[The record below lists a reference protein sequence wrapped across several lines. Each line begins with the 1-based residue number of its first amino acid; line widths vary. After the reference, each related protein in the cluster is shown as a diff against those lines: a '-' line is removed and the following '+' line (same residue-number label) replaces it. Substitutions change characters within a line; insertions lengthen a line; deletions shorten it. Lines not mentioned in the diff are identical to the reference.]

1 MTPWAGRWWGVA
13 APVVLWVGP
22 GAGGEAVANRHAAC
36 REAGVIPSREPTCHP
51 GPSRLNL
58 LLSDASRPEHS
69 WADRLPP
76 LLEPLGVRTV
86 RAHTGREA
94 TEVIRATPIHMAV
107 VDLAL
112 PLDAG
117 SDEDGGLRL
126 LELLRRAES
135 PPPTIVIRRARTAR
149 EASREAMRA
158 LLADAFAVVD
168 RPSHHRDVELLL
180 EVLRRVLARHYR
192 GQWPGSM

>member
-1 MTPWAGRWWGVA
+1 M
-13 APVVLWVGP
+13 
-22 GAGGEAVANRHAAC
+22 
-36 REAGVIPSREPTCHP
+36 IPSREPTRIEGQP
-51 GPSRLNL
+51 RLNL

-69 WADRLPP
+69 WADRLPS
-76 LLEPLGVRTV
+76 LLEPMGVRTM
-86 RAHTGREA
+86 RARSGREA
-94 TEVIRATPIHMAV
+94 SDVIRATPIHMAV

-112 PLDAG
+112 PLDMG

-149 EASREAMRA
+149 EAGREAMRA

-192 GQWPGSM
+192 GQWPGTM

>member
-1 MTPWAGRWWGVA
+1 M
-13 APVVLWVGP
+13 
-22 GAGGEAVANRHAAC
+22 
-36 REAGVIPSREPTCHP
+36 IPSEPNPACAPT
-51 GPSRLNL
+51 GQTRLNL
-58 LLSDASRPEHS
+58 LLSDASRPDRS

-76 LLEPLGVRTV
+76 LLEPMGVRTIQ
-86 RAHTGREA
+86 AHTGAEA
-94 TEVIRATPIHMAV
+94 SEVIRATPLHMAV

-112 PLDAG
+112 PLEAG

-168 RPSHHRDVELLL
+168 RPSHHGDVELLL

-192 GQWPGSM
+192 GRWPQAD

>member
-1 MTPWAGRWWGVA
+1 MTPWAGWWWGLA
-13 APVVLWVGP
+13 APQVPWVGL
-22 GAGGEAVANRHAAC
+22 GWAGRAVANRHAAC
-36 REAGVIPSREPTCHP
+36 KHSGVIPTREPTRIEGQP
-51 GPSRLNL
+51 RLNL
-58 LLSDASRPEHS
+58 LLSDASRPDQS

-86 RAHTGREA
+86 RARSGREA
-94 TEVIRATPIHMAV
+94 SDVIRATPIHMAV

-112 PLDAG
+112 PLDFG

-149 EASREAMRA
+149 EAGREAMRA

-192 GQWPGSM
+192 GQWPGTM

>member
-1 MTPWAGRWWGVA
+1 MVVA
-13 APVVLWVGP
+13 ARRWPWRWLWADGGSP
-22 GAGGEAVANRHAAC
+22 GDRHAAC
-36 REAGVIPSREPTCHP
+36 KYLVVTFSEEPTGP
-51 GPSRLNL
+51 VGPSRLTL
-58 LLSDASRPEHS
+58 LLSDASRPEQS

-76 LLEPLGVRTV
+76 LLEPMGVRTV
-86 RAHTGREA
+86 RARSGREA
-94 TEVIRATPIHMAV
+94 SEVIRATAIHMAV

-112 PLDAG
+112 PLDTG

-126 LELLRRAES
+126 LELLSRSEHR
-135 PPPTIVIRRARTAR
+135 PPTVVIRRARTAR

-192 GQWPGSM
+192 GQWPGIG

>member
-1 MTPWAGRWWGVA
+1 M
-13 APVVLWVGP
+13 
-22 GAGGEAVANRHAAC
+22 
-36 REAGVIPSREPTCHP
+36 
-51 GPSRLNL
+51 
-58 LLSDASRPEHS
+58 
-69 WADRLPP
+69 
-76 LLEPLGVRTV
+76 
-86 RAHTGREA
+86 RARSGREA
-94 TEVIRATPIHMAV
+94 SEVIRATPIHMAV

-112 PLDAG
+112 PLDTG

-192 GQWPGSM
+192 GQWPGNM

>member
-1 MTPWAGRWWGVA
+1 MVLAALRARWGPPQGGGR
-13 APVVLWVGP
+13 
-22 GAGGEAVANRHAAC
+22 AVHDRHAAC
-36 REAGVIPSREPTCHP
+36 KKHGVIPSGQPTCTNGH
-51 GPSRLNL
+51 SRLNL
-58 LLSDASRPEHS
+58 LLSDASRPDQS

-76 LLEPLGVRTV
+76 LLEPMGVRTV
-86 RAHTGREA
+86 RARSGREA
-94 TEVIRATPIHMAV
+94 SEVIQATAIHMAV

-112 PLDAG
+112 PLDTG

-126 LELLRRAES
+126 LELLRRSEHR
-135 PPPTIVIRRARTAR
+135 PPTIVIRRARTTR

-192 GQWPGSM
+192 GQWPGAT